1 MKFEALVCNQLVSAR
16 TFWQSL
22 LDQVQ
27 PPLRP
32 DNMRPRATKTVTAA
46 HVNLAELALG
56 PVAYVAV
63 TEPRREA
70 LSMAVAW
77 VGKWPHAGA
86 KWVAPRDQPHHQ
98 HHDPQPRSEQ

>member
-1 MKFEALVCNQLVSAR
+1 MKFEALVFNQLVSAR

-32 DNMRPRATKTVTAA
+32 DNMGLDGTKTVATAA
-46 HVNLAELALG
+46 HVNLAELALRL
-56 PVAYVAV
+56 VAYVAV

-70 LSMAVAW
+70 LPMAVAW
-77 VGKWPHAGA
+77 VTT
-86 KWVAPRDQPHHQ
+86 R
-98 HHDPQPRSEQ
+98 